1 MWSLGLLRAMCR
13 SSHGIRQ
20 AYGSDVHD
28 RLVALVL
35 QEVEAALVQDK
46 QKVAVAVPVI
56 CYYCRRA
63 FPDYVQEA
71 VQAFLLFRC

>member
-1 MWSLGLLRAMCR
+1 MWSLGLLRAMRCP
-13 SSHGIRQ
+13 SHGIRQ
-20 AYGSDVHD
+20 ADGSDIHD

-35 QEVEAALVQDK
+35 QEVEASLVQDK
-46 QKVAVAVPVI
+46 QEVAVAVSVI
-56 CYYCRRA
+56 GYYFRRA

>member
-1 MWSLGLLRAMCR
+1 MWSLGLLRAMRCP
-13 SSHGIRQ
+13 SHGVRQ
-20 AYGSDVHD
+20 ADGSDVHD

-46 QKVAVAVPVI
+46 QEVAVAVPVI
-56 CYYCRRA
+56 GYYFRRA